1 MPSHEAVGL
10 PLNLEPMTMNPILR
24 TSACAAA
31 LVWASASASF
41 AAADPSPGYVD
52 FGKIAPSG
60 EGRFV
65 EVDLPEGLI
74 RFAAKLT
81 SKQEPQAAEVLGN
94 LKHVRVNVVELGD
107 ANREEIVGR
116 VKAVRKELESLG
128 WSQVVNV
135 HEQPKGDDVQVFAK
149 MRGEEAIEGLVVTV
163 ISDQKEVVLVNIVGD
178 IKPDQIA
185 TLAERFNIEPL
196 KNIKLARAK

>member
-1 MPSHEAVGL
+1 
-10 PLNLEPMTMNPILR
+10 MNSILR
-24 TSACAAA
+24 TTAVAISLA
-31 LVWASASASF
+31 WASSGASLAAS
-41 AAADPSPGYVD
+41 DPGSGYVD

-60 EGRFV
+60 EGKFV

-74 RFAAKLT
+74 KFAAKFA
-81 SKQEPQAAEVLGN
+81 SKEEPQAAEVLNN

-107 ANREEIVGR
+107 ANRDEVVGR
-116 VKAVRKELESLG
+116 VQKLRQELVAQG

-135 HEQPKGDDVQVFAK
+135 REQPKGDDVQIFAK
-149 MRGEEAIEGLVVTV
+149 MRGEEALEGMVVTV
-163 ISDQKEVVLVNIVGD
+163 VSGGQQVVLVNIVGD

-196 KNIKLARAK
+196 KKIKVAAVK

>member
-1 MPSHEAVGL
+1 
-10 PLNLEPMTMNPILR
+10 MNSILR
-24 TSACAAA
+24 TTAVAISLA
-31 LVWASASASF
+31 WASSGASLAAS
-41 AAADPSPGYVD
+41 DPGSGYVD

-60 EGRFV
+60 EGKFV

-74 RFAAKLT
+74 KFAAKFA
-81 SKQEPQAAEVLGN
+81 SKEEPQAAEVLNN

-107 ANREEIVGR
+107 ANRDEVVGR
-116 VKAVRKELESLG
+116 VQKLRQELVAQG

-135 HEQPKGDDVQVFAK
+135 REQPKGDDVQIFAK

-163 ISDQKEVVLVNIVGD
+163 IDNKNEVVLVNIVGD

-185 TLAERFNIEPL
+185 TLAERFDIEPL
-196 KNIKLARAK
+196 KKLKIAGVK

>member
-1 MPSHEAVGL
+1 
-10 PLNLEPMTMNPILR
+10 MNAILR

-41 AAADPSPGYVD
+41 SAASPAAAEPDPGYVD

-74 RFAAKLT
+74 KFAAKLT

-107 ANREEIVGR
+107 ANREEIIGR
-116 VKAVRKELESLG
+116 VKAVRQELVSHG
-128 WSQVVNV
+128 WNQVVNV
-135 HEQPKGDDVQVFAK
+135 REQPKGDDVQIFAR

-163 ISDQKEVVLVNIVGD
+163 ISDKNEVVLVNIVGD

-196 KNIKLARAK
+196 KNIKIAAAK